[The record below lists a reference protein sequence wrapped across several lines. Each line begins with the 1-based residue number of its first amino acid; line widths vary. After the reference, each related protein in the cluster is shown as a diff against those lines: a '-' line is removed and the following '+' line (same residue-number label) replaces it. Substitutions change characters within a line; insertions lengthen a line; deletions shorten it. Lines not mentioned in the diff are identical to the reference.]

1 MVPGGVKVGP
11 RLQQVPDVLQHVQL
25 RQGPGLLDA
34 VLGDA
39 SAGHGCLQAVQRLL
53 VLTQVVGHV
62 AIRVDCQEVS
72 TTSNEQLH
80 QAQVATGGRG
90 VQRCPAL
97 AVAGIDPG
105 PSFQELLHHLPE
117 VVDAALWS
125 RQPECPSP
133 HHGPSLPSHRQRG

>member
-62 AIRVDCQEVS
+62 PIRVDCQEVS
-72 TTSNEQLH
+72 TTVERMDRVL
-80 QAQVATGGRG
+80 VTGPLCQEGGPHLGQCTVGLRPRG
-90 VQRCPAL
+90 
-97 AVAGIDPG
+97 PG
-105 PSFQELLHHLPE
+105 F
-117 VVDAALWS
+117 
-125 RQPECPSP
+125 C
-133 HHGPSLPSHRQRG
+133 